1 MIKIYVDTEEIK
13 QQLLNES
20 EFIHD
25 KTTISEIDISE
36 VNLLAHI
43 YMNPD
48 MIIVRTKK

>member
-25 KTTISEIDISE
+25 ETAIYEIDINK

-48 MIIVRTKK
+48 MIIVKEK